1 MKASRRSALRNAAIA
16 AGTVTALALP
26 VGSAFADSPTL
37 PGTGPSTPS
46 VQPENPETPDTKPA
60 PDTEPDRDAR
70 PETRPEDRDKPQDQ
84 IRTRTVA
91 LKDGGTAK
99 VDWILGKPRAELFG
113 KAGNALGALEGP
125 GASKTLPS
133 GLKVTLQYG
142 GTLNQAFTNSQGN
155 KPMPQDQV
163 DTKYVNL
170 KDGGVAHVNWIL
182 GKPRAELFSRSGK
195 LVGTLEGP
203 GASKVLDSGLK
214 ITLQHGGTILQQ
226 DTTAPK
232 PQDRTQTRTVALRD
246 GGTAKVD
253 WILGKPRAELFGKS
267 GKALGALEAPGACKT
282 LPSGLRV
289 TLNHGGTLTQTW
301 HKDTRSKP
309 KPEQNTQR
317 KIKLKD
323 GSTALVE
330 KGTDNVWG
338 ATVWS
343 DKGGFLDGVHA
354 VKRPT
359 VKLPS
364 GLKITIGKDGKLL
377 QQWPGK
383 TGGKTKDLSERTT
396 ADRQMP
402 RGGVKAG
409 AENSAQASGSD
420 SGDATMLLA
429 TGGGAAAAAAGL
441 GFTMLR
447 RRRNN
452 TAD

>member
-182 GKPRAELFSRSGK
+182 GKPRAELF
-195 LVGTLEGP
+195 
-203 GASKVLDSGLK
+203 
-214 ITLQHGGTILQQ
+214 
-226 DTTAPK
+226 
-232 PQDRTQTRTVALRD
+232 
-246 GGTAKVD
+246 
-253 WILGKPRAELFGKS
+253 GKS

-359 VKLPS
+359 VELPS

-409 AENSAQASGSD
+409 AESSAQASGSD

-447 RRRNN
+447 RRRND
-452 TAD
+452 TAE

>member
-155 KPMPQDQV
+155 KPKPQDQV

-170 KDGGVAHVNWIL
+170 KDGGVAHVN
-182 GKPRAELFSRSGK
+182 
-195 LVGTLEGP
+195 
-203 GASKVLDSGLK
+203 
-214 ITLQHGGTILQQ
+214 
-226 DTTAPK
+226 
-232 PQDRTQTRTVALRD
+232 
-246 GGTAKVD
+246 

-396 ADRQMP
+396 ADRHMP

-409 AENSAQASGSD
+409 AESSAQASGSD

-447 RRRNN
+447 RRRND